1 MNIDIH
7 AHFAPQAMFEDLKK
21 TIARFPSVELLH
33 QDGQFQ
39 LAFAGGKPT
48 RPVAPPL
55 RDTEKRLQWMTE
67 RNIDHQVSG
76 GWLDMFGYEMPADEA
91 ADWSRMIN
99 DHLLKACE
107 TEPRLTPLGSVPMQS
122 GKHAAAV
129 LNEAMDAGFRG
140 FMIGAQSKGQGHGGN
155 LDDPDLDP
163 LWEAASDRGAA
174 ILIHPVF
181 DLSDPRIQSPDMVN
195 AVARLNDM
203 TSACARMLFSGH
215 FVKYSGMKAVLT
227 TGGGGLPFCIGRLVR
242 NFHANPGKYADP
254 EEGLRQCYFDSLV
267 FQPEALKFLCNKV
280 GADRVMLGSDYPF
293 PIGDPQP
300 VKVVETCD
308 LSDADKRKILSG
320 TAAKMF
326 GISIA

>member
-7 AHFAPQAMFEDLKK
+7 AHFAPQTMFEDLKR
-21 TIARFPSVELLH
+21 TIGKFPSVELL
-33 QDGQFQ
+33 QKDGSFQ

-48 RPVAPPL
+48 RPVAPKL
-55 RDTEKRLQWMTE
+55 RETEQRLQWMSE
-67 RNIDHQVSG
+67 RDIDHQVSG
-76 GWLDMFGYEMPADEA
+76 GWLDMFGYELPADEG

-107 TEPRLTPLGSVPMQS
+107 TEPRITPLGSIPMQS
-122 GKHAAAV
+122 GKRAAKV

-140 FMIGAQSKGQGHGGN
+140 FMIGAQPKGDGGN

-181 DLSDPRIQSPDMVN
+181 DTSDARIREPDLVN

-203 TSACARMLFSGH
+203 TAACARLLFSGH

-227 TGGGGLPFCIGRLVR
+227 TGGGGLPFVIGRLVR
-242 NFHANPGKYADP
+242 NFNANPGKYSDP
-254 EEGLRQCYFDSLV
+254 EEGLRRCYFDSLV
-267 FQPEALKFLCNKV
+267 FQPEALKFLCDKV
-280 GADRVMLGSDYPF
+280 GADRIMLGSDYPF
-293 PIGDPQP
+293 PIGDPAP
-300 VKVVETCD
+300 VKVVQECD
-308 LSDADKRKILSG
+308 LTAAEKQKILCD
-320 TAAKMF
+320 TAAEMF
-326 GISIA
+326 GIQRS

>member
-7 AHFAPQAMFEDLKK
+7 AHFAPQAMFQDLKQS
-21 TIARFPSVELLH
+21 IGRFPSVELLH
-33 QDGQFQ
+33 KDGQFQ
-39 LAFAGGKPT
+39 LAFAGGRPT

-55 RDTEKRLQWMTE
+55 RDTEKRLQWMSE
-67 RNIDHQVSG
+67 RQIDHQISG
-76 GWLDMFGYEMPADEA
+76 GWLDMFGYELPADEA

-107 TEPRLTPLGSVPMQS
+107 TEPRLSPLGSIPMQS

-129 LNEAMDAGFRG
+129 LNEAMDSGFRG
-140 FMIGAQSKGQGHGGN
+140 FMIGAQPKGEGGN

-163 LWEAASDRGAA
+163 LWEAASDRGAV

-181 DLSDPRIQSPDMVN
+181 DTSDARIREPDLVN

-203 TSACARMLFSGH
+203 TAACARLLFCGH
-215 FVKYSGMKAVLT
+215 FVKYAGMKAVLT
-227 TGGGGLPFCIGRLVR
+227 TGGGGLPFVIGRLVR

-254 EEGLRQCYFDSLV
+254 EEGLRRCYFDSLV
-267 FQPEALKFLCNKV
+267 FQPDALKFLCDKV
-280 GADRVMLGSDYPF
+280 GADHIMLGSDYPF
-293 PIGDPQP
+293 PIGDPAP

-308 LSDADKRKILSG
+308 LSDADKKKILGG
-320 TAAKMF
+320 TAAGMF
-326 GISIA
+326 GIAPR